1 MPSRGARILLI
12 EDDEVQGEIL
22 KSLLEQQNYA
32 VEYFMDGKSS
42 LAALEAR
49 QYDLAFIDIYLPD
62 ISGLDV
68 LDFMRSNKRH
78 AAMPILMM
86 TADATED
93 TSVLALVKEADEV
106 LIKPLRHAE
115 ITLKAKLWLDRQSER
130 MKLREANDRLEA
142 QSKIMARYFSDDV
155 IQKIT
160 ASGSMMQ
167 PEIIPASVMF
177 FDLRSFTTLSEKL
190 EPAEVAELLNILF
203 TDLMDLIFSHHG
215 SVNKF
220 IGDAIMATFGA
231 PLSQGNDALNAVT
244 CAMAIKESM
253 VLFNQV
259 RPPYL
264 TEDIGFGIGIA
275 TGNVFSGTVGS
286 FRRLEYTVLGDV
298 VNVASRLEALNKVTK
313 TNILIDGK
321 TQEAVKQGLECRRI
335 KLQEK
340 IRGKSREVEIFEPI
354 SVYDVSARLSTSV

>member
-1 MPSRGARILLI
+1 MPHRGARILLI
-12 EDDEVQGEIL
+12 EDDDVQGEIL
-22 KSLLEQQNYA
+22 KALLEQQSYS
-32 VEYFMDGKSS
+32 VDYFLEGRGALK
-42 LAALEAR
+42 ALEEK

-68 LDFMRSNKRH
+68 LDFMRAHKKH
-78 AAMPILMM
+78 ATTPILMM
-86 TADATED
+86 TADVTED

-106 LIKPLRHAE
+106 LIKPLRHGE
-115 ITLKAKLWLDRQSER
+115 FMLKARLWIERQSER
-130 MKLREANDRLEA
+130 IKLREANDRLEA
-142 QSKIMARYFSDDV
+142 QSKVMARYFSDDV

-160 ASGSMMQ
+160 ESGSMMQ

-177 FDLRSFTTLSEKL
+177 FDLRSFTALSEKMD
-190 EPAEVAELLNILF
+190 PSDVAELLNILF

-231 PLSQGNDALNAVT
+231 PLSQGNDALNAVN
-244 CAMAIKESM
+244 CALAIKESM
-253 VLFNQV
+253 ALFNQV

-264 TEDIGFGIGIA
+264 SEEIRFGIGIA

-298 VNVASRLEALNKVTK
+298 VNVASRLESLNKITK
-313 TNILIDGK
+313 TSILIDGK
-321 TQEAVKQGLECRRI
+321 TQEAIDSTIETRRI

-340 IRGKSREVEIFEPI
+340 IRGKSREVEVFEPI
-354 SVYDVSARLSTSV
+354 AAYEKVEMNVGV